1 MSNPLISL
9 TGVGLSLLTLF
20 LRWRFPT
27 TAPWI
32 ATPGIVLAGCLI
44 LWPFVGFVRPQAYWA
59 AAMGLALIAFGVEW
73 QLAHPKPISQEH
85 VETPDRRPPE
95 PLPGRTMT
103 ADLKFDDIQ
112 MGSRPRTSADDPPS
126 LQDKADTSA
135 SDNLLAEQLRIQNE
149 REAAR
154 DAAAAEQRELTRRQA
169 LVVSLAHRWV
179 QEKGDGIPDTDGAIY
194 DAATEFINRQLEAR
208 GEAWRLDAASRR
220 QLGLPD

>member
-1 MSNPLISL
+1 
-9 TGVGLSLLTLF
+9 
-20 LRWRFPT
+20 
-27 TAPWI
+27 
-32 ATPGIVLAGCLI
+32 
-44 LWPFVGFVRPQAYWA
+44 
-59 AAMGLALIAFGVEW
+59 
-73 QLAHPKPISQEH
+73 
-85 VETPDRRPPE
+85 
-95 PLPGRTMT
+95 MT